1 MNFYYKNLLGDRDC
15 NKCESRAI
23 CFLRRIPL
31 NHYPENVQ
39 NFVIYRAKPAFNY
52 WDSTR
57 QWHASYQ
64 EIQKQIL
71 QCYEAYNCVLV
82 GNEVRIL
89 TNTAQRENDKQRIRE
104 LVKQYLDMASKATED
119 KDPELSIVFDGIGL
133 ILASDYLEAV
143 GKIFSMFKTMEQIK
157 IDNTKNCNLVFS

>member
-1 MNFYYKNLLGDRDC
+1 MNFNYKNLLEYRDC

-39 NFVIYRAKPAFNY
+39 NFVIFRAKPAFNY

-64 EIQKQIL
+64 EIQRQVV
-71 QCYEAYNCVLV
+71 QYFDSNHCELV

-89 TNTAQRENDKQRIRE
+89 TNTVQRESDRQRIRE
-104 LVKQYLDMASKATED
+104 LVKQYLDMAAKATED

-133 ILASDYLEAV
+133 ILASDYLEAI
-143 GKIFSMFKTMEQIK
+143 GKIFSMFKTIEQIK
-157 IDNTKNCNLVFS
+157 IDHTKNCSLVFS